1 MLVVLLLVVPVEP
14 VVFVFVFVFVFVSVL
29 FVPVLAADFASNENP
44 VHLTVV
50 EYVGSPS
57 FNEAAPPDAYEYLF
71 VASLSIPFLSPNSPP
86 IPNVSVSES
95 AAALNVSFTDTDLP
109 FLILT
114 HLP

>member
-14 VVFVFVFVFVFVSVL
+14 VVFVFVFVSVL

-95 AAALNVSFTDTDLP
+95 AVSLNV
-109 FLILT
+109 
-114 HLP
+114 

>member
-14 VVFVFVFVFVFVSVL
+14 VVFVFVFVSVL
-29 FVPVLAADFASNENP
+29 FVPVLAADFPSNENP

-95 AAALNVSFTDTDLP
+95 AVALNVSFTDTDLP

>member
-14 VVFVFVFVFVFVSVL
+14 VVFVFVFVFVSVL

-95 AAALNVSFTDTDLP
+95 AVALNVSFTDTGLP

>member
-14 VVFVFVFVFVFVSVL
+14 VVFVFVFVFVSVL

-57 FNEAAPPDAYEYLF
+57 FN
-71 VASLSIPFLSPNSPP
+71 
-86 IPNVSVSES
+86 
-95 AAALNVSFTDTDLP
+95 
-109 FLILT
+109 
-114 HLP
+114 

>member
-14 VVFVFVFVFVFVSVL
+14 VVFVFVFVSVL

-95 AAALNVSFTDTDLP
+95 AVALIYLF
-109 FLILT
+109 
-114 HLP
+114 